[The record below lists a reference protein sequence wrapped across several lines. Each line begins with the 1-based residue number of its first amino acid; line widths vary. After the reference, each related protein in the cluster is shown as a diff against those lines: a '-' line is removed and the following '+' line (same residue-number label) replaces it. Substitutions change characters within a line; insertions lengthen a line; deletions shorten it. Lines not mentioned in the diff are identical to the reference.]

1 MANPYFQFKQFTVY
15 QDRCAMKVT
24 TDSCLFGA
32 WVANNIRSEQRKIQK
47 VLDVGSGTGLLSLM
61 IAQKNDLKVDALEID
76 TEASMQSEENIA
88 ASLWKN
94 RIHVMNVDVRQFTGE
109 SKYDCII
116 SNPPFY
122 ETELTSE
129 TTTKNIA
136 HHSQEL
142 TLPELLEAIK
152 KNLQEGGVFYL
163 LFPFKRANE
172 LKQLVREYGLYL
184 HKIIIASQ
192 SVKHGPFRVM
202 IKGGNADG
210 QTEEE
215 SLSIWNMDQQYTEA
229 FVELLKD
236 YYLYL

>member
-1 MANPYFQFKQFTVY
+1 
-15 QDRCAMKVT
+15 
-24 TDSCLFGA
+24 
-32 WVANNIRSEQRKIQK
+32 
-47 VLDVGSGTGLLSLM
+47 
-61 IAQKNDLKVDALEID
+61 
-76 TEASMQSEENIA
+76 MQSEENIA

-94 RIHVMNVDVRQFTGE
+94 RIRVMNVDVRQFTGE

-192 SVKHGPFRVM
+192 SVKHGPFRLM